1 MDKRGQLYIIAALII
16 GFIIF
21 IVITPVNIVK
31 PAMSEDNFQE
41 IGKNFER
48 ESAKFLN
55 RLIES
60 DSNTEKAFLNFT
72 ILFTSYAKTKNPDFG
87 LLYLFIYN
95 DKLYV
100 GNYLH
105 DRIIVDY
112 QGSHTL
118 DGCFSKIQ
126 AEFAIA
132 GLTLNIP
139 NLNLNLVQN
148 CLLTINA
155 GVSNRVGIGIIEPN
169 NTRVDFRVDVTMG
182 NPDVVIVAKEKKGNV
197 RRIFTKGKFL

>member
-31 PAMSEDNFQE
+31 QAEPEDNFQE
-41 IGKNFER
+41 IGKNFET

-60 DSNTEKAFLNFT
+60 DSNIERAFLNFT
-72 ILFTSYAKTKNPDFG
+72 VLFTSYAKTKNPDFG
-87 LLYLFIYN
+87 LLFLFIYN

-105 DRIIVDY
+105 DRIIVNY
-112 QGSHTL
+112 QGSHPL
-118 DGCFSKIQ
+118 NGCFSQIK
-126 AEFAIA
+126 AEFAVA
-132 GLTLNIP
+132 GLTLNVP

-148 CLLTINA
+148 CLLAINA
-155 GVSNRVGIGIIEPN
+155 VTNNRVGIEIIEPN
-169 NTRVDFRVDVTMG
+169 NTRVDFRIDVVKG
-182 NPDVVIVAKEKKGNV
+182 NPDVVIVAKEKKGNT
-197 RRIFTKGKFL
+197 RRIFTKGRFL